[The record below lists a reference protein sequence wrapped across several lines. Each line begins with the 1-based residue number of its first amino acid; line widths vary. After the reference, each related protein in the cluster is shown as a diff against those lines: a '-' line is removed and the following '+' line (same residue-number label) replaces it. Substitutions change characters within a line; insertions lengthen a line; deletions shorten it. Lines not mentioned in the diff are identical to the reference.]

1 MKETI
6 QNLKKQLKTSKGEL
20 NFISLE
26 KLSKEFSK
34 IEKLPFS
41 IKILLENA
49 LRNYDGFLVDDNH
62 IKNLINWNPKGSENA
77 VPYKPARVLMQDFTG
92 VPAVVDI
99 AAIRSEA
106 IRKGK
111 DGSKINPKVPVDL
124 VIDHSVQVDFFGTDY
139 AYKKNVEYE
148 YKRNKERYEVLKW
161 AQNAFENFTVVPPG
175 MGICHQVNLEYLAKG
190 VVERDGWAFP
200 DSLVG
205 TDSHTPM
212 VNGIGVV
219 GWGVGGI
226 EAEAALLGQPI
237 YFTTPKVIGLELTG
251 KLPEGITATD
261 MVLEITNKLRSY
273 GVVGDFVEVF
283 GDGLDHLSVPDRAT
297 ISNMSPEFGCTVT
310 YFPIDDQ
317 TIRYMEKTNRDEE
330 QLELVETYCKEN
342 LLWRTGKENIEYSDV
357 LTVDLSSLEPSVS
370 GPKRPQDKILVKKLK
385 DQFSSLLSEVHGRDY
400 LPREKRE
407 LWYDEGGSGT
417 ELHQDE
423 EGAKGQQEEEDVE
436 VEVERNELQSVRIK
450 RENEEYLLSDGSIVV
465 AAITSCTNTSN
476 PSVMLGAG
484 LVARKAIE
492 KGIDVKP
499 WVKTSLAP
507 GSKVVTNYLKRA
519 GLLKDLEALRFHV
532 VGYGCTTCIGN
543 SGPLPTHIEKAID
556 KSDLVVS
563 SVLSG
568 NRNFEARIHPKIQM
582 NFLAS
587 PMLVVAYA
595 IAGRVDINLMEEPLA
610 TDANGQDVFL
620 KDIWPTQNEI
630 QEAIESATSK
640 EDYEHEY
647 KVIFDG
653 EEQWKKLEA
662 PKSLDYQWKEDSTY
676 IKEIPFFKDISENPE
691 AMQNIK
697 NARVLMKLG
706 DSVTTDHIS
715 PAGAFAEDSP
725 AGKYLKSKGVEKGM
739 FNSYGSRRGN
749 HEVMMRGTFANV
761 RINNEIASKQGGY
774 THYYPED
781 KEMTV
786 YDAAMKYQ
794 ESKTP
799 LVVLA
804 GTEYGSGSS
813 RDWAAKGT
821 DLLGVKAVIATS
833 YERIHRSNLVG
844 LGVLPLEF
852 KENEDAKSLG
862 LSGEE
867 TFDIVGIENGLT
879 PGKELSVIARN
890 TNGEETQFKVI
901 TRLDSQIEIEYV
913 KHGGILQY
921 VLRQFLEE

>member
-6 QNLKKQLKTSKGEL
+6 QKITKTLKTANGDLKY
-20 NFISLE
+20 ISLKDFAE
-26 KLSKEFSK
+26 EYPKVK
-34 IEKLPFS
+34 KLPFS

-49 LRNYDGFLVDDNH
+49 LRNYDGFLVEDQH
-62 IKNLINWNPKGSENA
+62 ITDLVNWNPKGSKSS

-111 DGSKINPKVPVDL
+111 DGAKINPKVPVDL
-124 VIDHSVQVDFFGTDY
+124 IIDHSVQVDFFGTDY

-190 VVERDGWAFP
+190 VVNRDGWAFP
-200 DSLVG
+200 DTLVG

-226 EAEAALLGQPI
+226 DAEAALLGQPI
-237 YFTTPKVIGLELTG
+237 YFSAPKVIGLKLEG
-251 KLPEGITATD
+251 KLPEGITSTD
-261 MVLEITNKLRSY
+261 MVLEITKVLRDY

-283 GDGLDHLSVPDRAT
+283 GDGLDYLSVPDRGT

-317 TIRYMEKTNRDEE
+317 TIRYMEQTNRDQD
-330 QLELVETYCKEN
+330 QLDLVQDYCKNN
-342 LLWRTGKENIEYSDV
+342 LLWRTGEEDIKYSDV
-357 LTVDLSSLEPSVS
+357 VTVNLDDLEPSVS
-370 GPKRPQDKILVKKLK
+370 GPKLPQQKILAKDLK
-385 DQFSSLLSEVHGRDY
+385 SKFTDILKEAHGRDY
-400 LPREKRE
+400 LSPKKRE
-407 LWYDEGGSGT
+407 TWYSEGGSGT
-417 ELHQDE
+417 KFNKQFREQEVDAEISVEKDDVLHSVNISQ
-423 EGAKGQQEEEDVE
+423 G
-436 VEVERNELQSVRIK
+436 NEQYS
-450 RENEEYLLSDGSIVV
+450 LSDGSIVV

-484 LVARKAIE
+484 LVARKAIQ

-519 GLLKDLEALRFHV
+519 GLLEDLEALRFHV

-543 SGPLPTHIEKAID
+543 SGPLPPHID
-556 KSDLVVS
+556 KAVDEGELIVA

-568 NRNFEARIHPKIQM
+568 NRNFEARIHNKIEM

-595 IAGRVDINLMEEPLA
+595 IAGRVDINLMEDPL
-610 TDANGQDVFL
+610 TKDANGKNVYL
-620 KDIWPTQNEI
+620 KDLWPTQDEI
-630 QEAIESATSK
+630 QKAIESATSK
-640 EDYEHEY
+640 EDYAKEY
-647 KVIFDG
+647 EVIFDG
-653 EEQWKKLEA
+653 EEQWQKLEA
-662 PKSLDYQWKEDSTY
+662 PTGLDYEWKDDSTY
-676 IKEIPFFKDISENPE
+676 IKEIPFFKDISEEPE
-691 AMQNIK
+691 QLKNIE
-697 NARVLMKLG
+697 NARVLIKVG

-715 PAGAFAEDSP
+715 PAGLFSEDSD
-725 AGKYLKSKGVEKGM
+725 AGKYLQSKSIEKKM

-761 RINNEIASKQGGY
+761 RINNQIANKKGGY
-774 THYYPED
+774 TTYFPDDE
-781 KEMTV
+781 ETTV
-786 YDAAMKYQ
+786 YDAAMRYK
-794 ESKTP
+794 ESETP

-804 GTEYGSGSS
+804 GTQYGSGSS

-821 DLLGVKAVIATS
+821 ILLGVKAVIAAS

-844 LGVLPLEF
+844 MGVLPLKF
-852 KENEDAKSLG
+852 KDGENADTLELTGKETISIKGIEAGLEPGQELDVVAENED
-862 LSGEE
+862 
-867 TFDIVGIENGLT
+867 
-879 PGKELSVIARN
+879 GKKTE
-890 TNGEETQFKVI
+890 FKVI
-901 TRLDSQIEIEYV
+901 LRLDSKIEVEYV

-921 VLRQFLEE
+921 VLRQFLDE

>member
-6 QNLKKQLKTSKGEL
+6 KNITKTLKTAKGDL
-20 NFISLE
+20 KYISL
-26 KLSKEFSK
+26 KEFA
-34 IEKLPFS
+34 EKNPKVKELPFS

-49 LRNYDGFLVDDNH
+49 LRNYDGFLIEDEH
-62 IKNLINWNPKGSENA
+62 IHNLVNWNPKGSNHS

-190 VVERDGWAFP
+190 VVNRDGWAFP
-200 DSLVG
+200 DTLVG

-212 VNGIGVV
+212 VNGVGVI

-226 EAEAALLGQPI
+226 DAEAALLGQPI
-237 YFTTPKVIGLELTG
+237 YFSAPKVIGLKLEG
-251 KLPEGITATD
+251 KRPEGITSTD
-261 MVLEITNKLRSY
+261 MVLEITQVLRSY

-283 GDGLDHLSVPDRAT
+283 GEGLDHLTVPDRAT
-297 ISNMSPEFGCTVT
+297 IANMSPEFGCTVT

-317 TIRYMEKTNRDEE
+317 TIKYMTDTNRDQD
-330 QLELVETYCKEN
+330 QLDLVQDYCKNN
-342 LLWRTGKENIEYSDV
+342 LLWRTGKEEISYSDIV
-357 LTVDLSSLEPSVS
+357 TVDLSKLEPTVS
-370 GPKRPQDKILVKKLK
+370 GPKLPQQKILVKDLK
-385 DQFSSLLSEVHGRDY
+385 NKFSDILKESHGRNY
-400 LPREKRE
+400 LSLDKRE
-407 LWYDEGGSGT
+407 TWYSEGGSGT
-417 ELHQDE
+417 KFNKQFREQKVDKEISVEKDDALHSVSIAQ
-423 EGAKGQQEEEDVE
+423 G
-436 VEVERNELQSVRIK
+436 NEQYS
-450 RENEEYLLSDGSIVV
+450 LSDGSIVV

-507 GSKVVTNYLKRA
+507 GSKVVTSYLKRA
-519 GLLKDLEALRFHV
+519 GLLEDLEALRFHV

-543 SGPLPTHIEKAID
+543 SGPLPPHIDKAID
-556 KSDLVVS
+556 DGELLVA

-568 NRNFEARIHPKIQM
+568 NRNFEARIHNKIEM

-595 IAGRVDINLMEEPLA
+595 IAGRVDINLMEDPL
-610 TDANGQDVFL
+610 TKDANGREVYL
-620 KDIWPTQNEI
+620 KDIWPSQEEI
-630 QEAIESATSK
+630 DHAMKIATSK
-640 EDYEHEY
+640 EDYAREY
-647 KVIFDG
+647 DVIFDG
-653 EEQWKKLEA
+653 EEQWKNLEA
-662 PKSLDYQWKEDSTY
+662 PSGLDYEWKDDSTY

-691 AMQNIK
+691 TLKNIE
-697 NARVLMKLG
+697 NANVLMKLG
-706 DSVTTDHIS
+706 NSVTTDHIS
-715 PAGAFAEDSP
+715 PAGLFSERSE
-725 AGKYLKSKGVEKGM
+725 AGKYLLEKGVEKNM

-761 RINNEIASKQGGY
+761 RINNEIAKRKGGY
-774 THYYPED
+774 TNYFPD
-781 KEMTV
+781 NKEMTV
-786 YDAAMKYQ
+786 YDAAMKYK
-794 ESKTP
+794 ETNTP
-799 LVVLA
+799 LVVIA
-804 GTEYGSGSS
+804 GTQYGSGSS

-821 DLLGVKAVIATS
+821 ILLGVKAVIATS

-844 LGVLPLEF
+844 MGVLPLKF
-852 KENEDAKSLG
+852 KDGEDAYSLNLTG
-862 LSGEE
+862 RE
-867 TFDIVGIENGLT
+867 TYSIEGIEAGLT
-879 PGKELSVIARN
+879 PGKELDVVA
-890 TNGEETQFKVI
+890 TAPDGKKTEFKVI
-901 TRLDSQIEIEYV
+901 TRLDSKIEIEYV

-921 VLRQFLEE
+921 VLRQFLDE

>member
-6 QNLKKQLKTSKGEL
+6 KNITKTLKTKQGDL
-20 NFISLE
+20 KYISL
-26 KLSKEFSK
+26 KDFADKHPK
-34 IEKLPFS
+34 VNQLPFS

-49 LRNYDGFLVDDNH
+49 LRNYDGFLIEEEH
-62 IKNLINWNPKGSENA
+62 ITNLVNWDPKGSSTS

-111 DGSKINPKVPVDL
+111 DGAKINPKVPVDL

-139 AYKKNVEYE
+139 AYKKNVEFE
-148 YKRNKERYEVLKW
+148 YKRNEERYEVLKW

-190 VVERDGWAFP
+190 VVNRDGWAFP
-200 DSLVG
+200 DTLVG

-212 VNGIGVV
+212 VNGVGVI

-226 EAEAALLGQPI
+226 DAEAALLGQPI
-237 YFTTPKVIGLELTG
+237 YFSAPKVIGLKLEG
-251 KLPEGITATD
+251 KRPEGITSTD
-261 MVLEITNKLRSY
+261 MVLEITQVLRSY

-283 GDGLDHLSVPDRAT
+283 GEGLDHLTVPDRAT

-317 TIRYMEKTNRDEE
+317 TIKYMKDTNRDQD
-330 QLELVETYCKEN
+330 QLDLVENYCKNN
-342 LLWRTGKENIEYSDV
+342 LLWRTGKEEITYSDIV
-357 LTVDLSSLEPSVS
+357 AVDLSNLEPTVS
-370 GPKRPQDKILVKKLK
+370 GPKLPQQKILVKELK
-385 DQFSSLLSEVHGRDY
+385 NKFSDILKEAHGRDY
-400 LPREKRE
+400 LSPNKRE
-407 LWYDEGGSGT
+407 TWYAEGGSGT
-417 ELHQDE
+417 KFNKQFREQKVDKEISVEKDEALHSVHIAQ
-423 EGAKGQQEEEDVE
+423 G
-436 VEVERNELQSVRIK
+436 NEQYS
-450 RENEEYLLSDGSIVV
+450 LSDGSIVV

-507 GSKVVTNYLKRA
+507 GSKVVTSYLKRA
-519 GLLKDLEALRFHV
+519 GLLEDLEALRFHV

-543 SGPLPTHIEKAID
+543 SGPLPPHIDKAID
-556 KSDLVVS
+556 DGELLVA

-568 NRNFEARIHPKIQM
+568 NRNFEARIHNKIEM

-595 IAGRVDINLMEEPLA
+595 IAGRVDINLMEDPL
-610 TDANGQDVFL
+610 TKDANGQEVYL
-620 KDIWPTQNEI
+620 KDIWPSQEEI
-630 QEAIESATSK
+630 NQAMKIATSK
-640 EDYEHEY
+640 EDYAREY
-647 KVIFDG
+647 DVIFDG
-653 EEQWKKLEA
+653 EEQWQNLKA
-662 PKSLDYQWKEDSTY
+662 PSGLDYEWKDDSTY
-676 IKEIPFFKDISENPE
+676 IKEIPFFKDISDNPE
-691 AMQNIK
+691 TLKNIE
-697 NARVLMKLG
+697 NANVLMKLG
-706 DSVTTDHIS
+706 NSVTTDHIS
-715 PAGAFAEDSP
+715 PAGLFSDRSE
-725 AGKYLKSKGVEKGM
+725 AGKYLTDKGVEKNM

-761 RINNEIASKQGGY
+761 RINNEIAKRKGGY
-774 THYYPED
+774 TNYFPD
-781 KEMTV
+781 NKEMTV
-786 YDAAMKYQ
+786 YDAAMKYK

-799 LVVLA
+799 LVVIA
-804 GTEYGSGSS
+804 GTQYGSGSS

-821 DLLGVKAVIATS
+821 ILLGVKAVIATS

-844 LGVLPLEF
+844 MGVLPLKF
-852 KENEDAKSLG
+852 KGGEDAYSLNLTG
-862 LSGEE
+862 RE
-867 TFDIVGIENGLT
+867 TYSIKGIEAGLT
-879 PGKELSVIARN
+879 PGKELDVVATAPDGKI
-890 TNGEETQFKVI
+890 TEFKVI
-901 TRLDSQIEIEYV
+901 TRLDSKIEIEYV

-921 VLRQFLEE
+921 VLRQFLDE